1 MNEEEIGELSVAI
14 IAMIIFVIVLTIYL
28 GSCR

>member
-28 GSCR
+28 GFCR